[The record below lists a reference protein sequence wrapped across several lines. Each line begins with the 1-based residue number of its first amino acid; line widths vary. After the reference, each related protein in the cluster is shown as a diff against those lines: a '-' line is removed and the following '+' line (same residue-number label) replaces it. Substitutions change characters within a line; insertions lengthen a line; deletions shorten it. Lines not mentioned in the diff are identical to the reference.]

1 MVVVEP
7 SLVGPAAS
15 GTPRP
20 RRRWRRLAVL
30 GVGLVLALVIPGW
43 LVADAGRSVDGVW
56 LPESIAAYAQ
66 FTDAAE
72 SEPAGT
78 ALLLY
83 SSGNWEVFDTY
94 QDLALGVDGRSYRQI
109 ASARVKTAAGASRHT
124 FLAPDGASVLIS
136 DPASDGRPLTTV
148 DLRTGATRDI
158 PIAAGAGV
166 MALAWSPDL
175 RTVALAVAG
184 PGPDPNLSYIR
195 AGTLTLLDLR
205 TGTLTP
211 LPGLGDSV
219 VAAAWSPDSRELAVQ
234 AIVANDVSRAT
245 VTTRAVVVD
254 ATGSL
259 RRELPI
265 PTGLGLLQYVAWS
278 PDGRWIAMAS
288 YTNQGYPAEWQN
300 PDGSGRRD
308 LVLVDATGDGRTG
321 PAVTV
326 GPTVLGWL
334 GPDRLLQLEYTKG
347 FDRGVVLSELSLAD
361 GQARRLAAFESS
373 HACEHFLMPCRTEF
387 TMYAATGLLPQMKVR
402 SASWWLDRGPTRLRL
417 LLSAVAVVSWLI
429 GRLVLRWVRR
439 RAASR

>member
-1 MVVVEP
+1 
-7 SLVGPAAS
+7 
-15 GTPRP
+15 
-20 RRRWRRLAVL
+20 VL

-72 SEPAGT
+72 SDPAGT

-211 LPGLGDSV
+211 LPGLGDSRARGAGDRGERRLPCNRDDASRRGGCHRVPAPRAPDPHRARAPAVCRV
-219 VAAAWSPDSRELAVQ
+219 V
-234 AIVANDVSRAT
+234 
-245 VTTRAVVVD
+245 
-254 ATGSL
+254 
-259 RRELPI
+259 
-265 PTGLGLLQYVAWS
+265 
-278 PDGRWIAMAS
+278 
-288 YTNQGYPAEWQN
+288 
-300 PDGSGRRD
+300 SGRP
-308 LVLVDATGDGRTG
+308 VDR
-321 PAVTV
+321 
-326 GPTVLGWL
+326 
-334 GPDRLLQLEYTKG
+334 YG
-347 FDRGVVLSELSLAD
+347 FVH
-361 GQARRLAAFESS
+361 Q
-373 HACEHFLMPCRTEF
+373 P
-387 TMYAATGLLPQMKVR
+387 GLPGGM
-402 SASWWLDRGPTRLRL
+402 AEP
-417 LLSAVAVVSWLI
+417 
-429 GRLVLRWVRR
+429 
-439 RAASR
+439 